1 MATLLL
7 RGHLAISGTFMV
19 VTVEWGEA
27 RGAVKHLIM
36 HSTAPP
42 TKSYATQN
50 VNSAKTEES
59 WFVSADMQL
68 FRVR

>member
-1 MATLLL
+1 
-7 RGHLAISGTFMV
+7 MV

-59 WFVSADMQL
+59 WSVSADMQL